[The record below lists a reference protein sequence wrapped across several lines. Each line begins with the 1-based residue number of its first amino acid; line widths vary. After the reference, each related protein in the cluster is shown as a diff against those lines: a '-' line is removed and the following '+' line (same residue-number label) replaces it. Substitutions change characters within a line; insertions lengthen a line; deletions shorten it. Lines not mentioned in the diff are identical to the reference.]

1 MELKALAAQNV
12 FVYAKHVWIYAGAM
26 REEKWGR
33 RRNRKDEEER
43 KMHTAGKKK
52 KRKGDKRDKSR
63 ESI

>member
-52 KRKGDKRDKSR
+52 RKGDKRDKSR

>member
-52 KRKGDKRDKSR
+52 KKKGR
-63 ESI
+63 